1 MKSRR
6 SVTVAMAA
14 VSVLVGTAP
23 TADAARNRP
32 VSAWS
37 RPVAV
42 WNMNE
47 WSGSR
52 TMVDSSGNGLNGR
65 IGTEVGTG
73 LRLAGATGYRFN
85 RLEPDS
91 PPTHPGHLV
100 IVGDSP
106 NLDPGMRDFTMTV
119 RLRTTHKFGNVVQK
133 GQATVRGGNF
143 KMQIPGGIAE
153 CLFRGS
159 ADSILVRSP
168 TRLNDGR
175 WHTVRCNRNG
185 TGLTMTVDGR
195 VVARKPGWTGAISN
209 SWPVTIGG
217 KTDCDQI
224 EVGCDYYAGDLDYVQ
239 LDAG

>member
-1 MKSRR
+1 M
-6 SVTVAMAA
+6 TVAMAA

-23 TADAARNRP
+23 TADAAWNRP

-52 TMVDSSGNGLNGR
+52 TMVDSSGNGHTGR
-65 IGTEVGTG
+65 IGPEVGTG
-73 LRLAGATGYRFN
+73 IQALGATGYRFD

-100 IVGDSP
+100 TVSDSP
-106 NLDPGMRDFTMTV
+106 SLDPGTRDFTMTV

-153 CLFRGS
+153 CLYRGS
-159 ADSILVRSP
+159 SGSLLVRSP

-175 WHTVRCNRNG
+175 WHTVRCDRNG
-185 TGLTMTVDGR
+185 SGLIMAVDGR

-209 SWPVTIGG
+209 GWPVTIGG
-217 KTDCDQI
+217 KADCDQI

-239 LDAG
+239 FDAG